1 MRSRRVEGSV
11 QSRST
16 GVWVVIGGVLLVCWG
31 LGTGCQQ
38 TPPDAVVAMR
48 GWHVTLPR
56 MVEEYERVNGIGSF
70 DTTST
75 AGRERFARTLADREI
90 LLRLA
95 AKRHDSLSGRYA
107 RQFVVSREKAL
118 NREFLRSRR
127 AEFILSPEAEAE
139 NLPRL
144 RRAARIRQTLIT
156 DADRAREAGAA
167 LQEGAGFEEVARR
180 YGDPLSPRIAT
191 MFGVPADRRWFERT
205 IRVDD
210 RRLPPRLIVEGLLRD
225 LHPGETAG
233 PTTTTEGYAILQLV
247 AYEPVAEAADSIWVS
262 HAREALH
269 RLAYMN
275 VYEAWNDSLTKAS
288 GLNFHPE
295 SYPLVQERFAAFWDS
310 IEVLRREGRMFDFQ
324 GMRAPRWRFTAEEQA
339 RPLVDLWGHTRS
351 VGEYLESLNRIDLD
365 FWPTIG
371 EMEKIQGQIE
381 GRCKRLLLEEE
392 AEKLRFPDR
401 PAFQAIIAPLRERY
415 LLEQYYDQLTA
426 EIVPPAPEELKAEF
440 ARQGDAWRVPDLVS
454 FSALTYPLEKESR
467 ARATLQKLRTG
478 SPLLWLE
485 LAPAEAAADTAV
497 RYVAATELL
506 PTNQP
511 PPFPEW
517 TAFFRT
523 ARTMKAGEI
532 SDLIPATTGGLAIV
546 RLADLRPAR
555 PMTLEEAGPELSRRM
570 IDARKDEAIE
580 RQLERERKRQGV
592 KVRLELLGAPT
603 GGGADS

>member
-11 QSRST
+11 QGRSA
-16 GVWVVIGGVLLVCWG
+16 GIWVWLGGVLLACAG

-38 TPPDAVVAMR
+38 APPDAVVAMR

-107 RQFVVSREKAL
+107 RQFEVSREKAL

-127 AEFILSPEAEAE
+127 AAFQLSPEAEAE

-144 RRAARIRQTLIT
+144 GRSARIRQTLIT
-156 DADRAREAGAA
+156 DAERAREAGEA
-167 LQEGAGFEEVARR
+167 LQAGARFEEGARR
-180 YGDPLSPRIAT
+180 YGDPLSPRVAT
-191 MFGVPADRRWFERT
+191 MFDAPADRRWFERT
-205 IRVDD
+205 VRVDD
-210 RRLPPRLIVEGLLRD
+210 RRLPPRLIVEGLLRN
-225 LHPGETAG
+225 LQPGETAG
-233 PTTTTEGYAILQLV
+233 PTTTTEGYVILQL
-247 AYEPVAEAADSIWVS
+247 AGYEPIAEAADTAWVS
-262 HAREALH
+262 RAREALH

-275 VYEAWNDSLTKAS
+275 VFEAWSDSLRKAS
-288 GLNFHPE
+288 GLQFHQE
-295 SYPLVQERFAAFWDS
+295 NYPLIRERFAAFWDS

-324 GMRAPRWRFTAEEQA
+324 GMRAPIWRFSTEEQA
-339 RPLVDLWGHTRS
+339 RPLFDLWGRTRS
-351 VGEYLESLNRIDLD
+351 VGEYLGSLNRIDLD
-365 FWPTIG
+365 FWPTVG
-371 EMEKIQGQIE
+371 EVEKIQGQIE
-381 GRCKRLLLEEE
+381 GRCNRLLLEEE
-392 AEKLRFPDR
+392 AVKLGFPER
-401 PAFQAIIAPLRERY
+401 PEFSAVLAPLRERY

-426 EIVPPAPEELKAEF
+426 EIAPPTPEELKAEF

-454 FSALTYPLEKESR
+454 FSALTYPTTKEAR

-506 PTNQP
+506 PVNQP

-523 ARTMKAGEI
+523 ARVMKAGEI

-546 RLADLRPAR
+546 RVADLRPAR

-580 RQLERERKRQGV
+580 QQLERERKRQGV
-592 KVRLELLGAPT
+592 KVHLDRLGAP
-603 GGGADS
+603 GGGGTGS